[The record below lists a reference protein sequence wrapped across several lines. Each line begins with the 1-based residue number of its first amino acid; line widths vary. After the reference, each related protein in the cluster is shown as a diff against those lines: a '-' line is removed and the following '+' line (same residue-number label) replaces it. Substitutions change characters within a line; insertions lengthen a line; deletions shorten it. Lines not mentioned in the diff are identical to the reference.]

1 MPSLLVVVFV
11 IELVVQL
18 VNTIGATTIN
28 NLVRSFSI
36 SLPPTIRA
44 LLESDE
50 C

>member
-28 NLVRSFSI
+28 NLVRSL
-36 SLPPTIRA
+36 SLTFPPTIRA
-44 LLESDE
+44 